1 MKPPQTPRKRQYSSS
16 SILTTPQ
23 NKRQL
28 IEAQTAL
35 LKEENLTRSVRVLF
49 NKTAKAFGQLHV
61 EKAQNLQQ
69 LSHHSAKL
77 EELNAK
83 HKKKAVVDS
92 NEQFINIETLKAT
105 QQALQAKQATN
116 EERQQRLQA
125 RYGDRDQELAL
136 RRAAEQA
143 KQLQIDGMSFV
154 FSQFE

>member
-1 MKPPQTPRKRQYSSS
+1 M
-16 SILTTPQ
+16 
-23 NKRQL
+23 
-28 IEAQTAL
+28 
-35 LKEENLTRSVRVLF
+35 F

-77 EELNAK
+77 EELKAK

-92 NEQFINIETLKAT
+92 NEQFVNIETFRAA
-105 QQALQAKQATN
+105 QQALQEEQAIN
-116 EERQQRLQA
+116 KERQQRLQA
-125 RYGDRDQELAL
+125 RYGDREQELAL